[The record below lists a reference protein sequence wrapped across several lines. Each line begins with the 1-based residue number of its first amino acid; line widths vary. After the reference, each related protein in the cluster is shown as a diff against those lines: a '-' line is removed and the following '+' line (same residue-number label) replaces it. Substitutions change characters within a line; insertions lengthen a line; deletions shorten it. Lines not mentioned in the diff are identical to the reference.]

1 MVKKLRKEHRIITY
15 LNQTNDQLSTRY
27 VLVFS
32 SIILRV
38 SPINVIDTN
47 KYELFPPCNILFDT
61 LLLRLCNRRF
71 KRSPYGTF
79 YLIHFYYDAYVYRSI
94 QKVTRMYTCCV
105 FLLYFPSTCP
115 HLVEFDIPGI
125 DCKRENACL
134 QKCASKFLPI
144 RVAILNLIG
153 TIASNQEIL
162 NAFFLSTEAFSPLS
176 TKSIPKNHPHFIQK
190 A

>member
-61 LLLRLCNRRF
+61 LLLRCLC
-71 KRSPYGTF
+71 KS
-79 YLIHFYYDAYVYRSI
+79 SI
-94 QKVTRMYTCCV
+94 QKVTVCNILFDT
-105 FLLYFPSTCP
+105 LLLRCLCKSFDTEGHLVNVDTNQRPPSTDQNGSLP
-115 HLVEFDIPGI
+115 HTWQFTGTQT
-125 DCKRENACL
+125 KRTCQNKVVDKEKRQNSDL
-134 QKCASKFLPI
+134 
-144 RVAILNLIG
+144 R
-153 TIASNQEIL
+153 TASN
-162 NAFFLSTEAFSPLS
+162 SMHTEAE
-176 TKSIPKNHPHFIQK
+176 K
-190 A
+190 

>member
-38 SPINVIDTN
+38 SPINVIDAN
-47 KYELFPPCNILFDT
+47 KYELFPPCNILFYTLLLRSLCKSSIQKVTVCNILFDT
-61 LLLRLCNRRF
+61 LLLRCLCKSF
-71 KRSPYGTF
+71 DTEGHPYATLC
-79 YLIHFYYDAYVYRSI
+79 Y
-94 QKVTRMYTCCV
+94 V

-115 HLVEFDIPGI
+115 HLHEFDIPGI

-134 QKCASKFLPI
+134 QNVLRNS
-144 RVAILNLIG
+144 
-153 TIASNQEIL
+153 S
-162 NAFFLSTEAFSPLS
+162 LSE
-176 TKSIPKNHPHFIQK
+176 
-190 A
+190 